1 MQYSTWSK
9 VASENHEA
17 AKRAAAGKS
26 DAPVG
31 STGTGAERG
40 AAIGE
45 ALLRGNTRFLGTP
58 LARLSSDADGSH
70 THYRLSEPAA
80 TVLALTPLPAAA
92 HTLLGC
98 DEVNLFVV
106 PCTPAGMEDLV
117 VGNAE
122 FGVIAQKTK
131 AILLVAASM
140 MQEQGVRE
148 CSDELLR
155 QSAVMAE
162 LNGRGDIHIM
172 RAVRADGAIVL
183 TPTQAPN
190 IRVRMSCTSR
200 LHGVCTD
207 APMQRGARTSLIDEK
222 EIVIFFDVSPVATRG
237 SSSARPGGWT
247 NYATSPSFT
256 CGQRVLPAGQCA
268 G

>member
-1 MQYSTWSK
+1 MRANFNAFPVQYSTWSK

-131 AILLVAASM
+131 AILLVAAPTAELSVNVQAARDALVARDAPLSAAQTAAAEAM
-140 MQEQGVRE
+140 MPAVARALAVIPPGHTKAAVERLCLEEWVRE

-172 RAVRADGAIVL
+172 RAVCGADGAIAL
-183 TPTQAPN
+183 
-190 IRVRMSCTSR
+190 
-200 LHGVCTD
+200 L
-207 APMQRGARTSLIDEK
+207 
-222 EIVIFFDVSPVATRG
+222 
-237 SSSARPGGWT
+237 
-247 NYATSPSFT
+247 
-256 CGQRVLPAGQCA
+256 
-268 G
+268 